1 MTFTDARRISIS
13 DPGELIEA
21 IPYLLGFHPRES
33 LVLLGFE
40 STDPV
45 RPMTGTVQVALRVD
59 LPPDVSE
66 PIDIEPLIETM
77 RGSGAS
83 AVAAMIHSADVG
95 DPAGPA
101 GKWTALADAVSTAV
115 AVADMALVD
124 FLLSDDSRWWSLI
137 CADPRCCPPT
147 GRARAVGCS
156 KAAAQATL
164 AGLVALPDREALE
177 AQLDGDTELTRR
189 KLQPHLEQAE
199 HRVTRAVLSNGVGRL
214 TRADATALKKACRD
228 KAATAAR
235 QAKLLTPEQLARFG
249 VALSD
254 IDVRDELWLAVDDQ
268 SLDAG
273 QLMHELL
280 TRLPAPYDAAPLF
293 LYGWHQW
300 RAGNGTLAAVA
311 AERALESDRGY
322 SAARLLLQAVR
333 SGLDPHKTPYL
344 RDPVADPRTVP
355 GG

>member
-95 DPAGPA
+95 DPA

-344 RDPVADPRTVP
+344 RDPVADTRTVP